1 MIDTMSQDTGHQ
13 NIAQKKTDKSCTE
26 NSVTQVASV
35 H

>member
-1 MIDTMSQDTGHQ
+1 MSQDTRILH
-13 NIAQKKTDKSCTE
+13 KKTDKSCTE